1 MRTPVVAATAAL
13 LLLTTACG
21 GADSPTPEP
30 TSSTPT
36 LSSLDD
42 EQVQRYLPGEGQM
55 PPSWG
60 QYEGEGAGDGEQATY
75 PKTCSDLLIS
85 GRAGEDLAEGRTGS
99 ARRTYIPANAKGSAV
114 GVKITSYE
122 QSVPD
127 GVFEAMGEA
136 LDECG
141 EYQQINKEG
150 TTTYLSEATTGP
162 SYGDR
167 TFRFRTREKGGDTVF
182 ERLVFSVDGA
192 LVQVLEMHTEGDEVK
207 TTGLEMAAEA
217 TESNLRDG
225 PREASG
231 SQESSSV
238 SPGF

>member
-21 GADSPTPEP
+21 GEDSPTPEP

-42 EQVQRYLPGEGQM
+42 EQVQRYLPGEGQV
-55 PPSWG
+55 PG
-60 QYEGEGAGDGEQATY
+60 QWVASDGDPDAADELTTL
-75 PKTCSDLLIS
+75 PKVCSDMLLS
-85 GRAGEDLAEGRTGS
+85 GRVGEDLRTERTGA
-99 ARRTYIPANAKGSAV
+99 ARRIFLPGEDDGGI
-114 GVKITSYE
+114 GVKITSYRTA
-122 QSVPD
+122 VPD
-127 GVFEAMGEA
+127 EVFTSMGDA
-136 LDECG
+136 LEQCG
-141 EYQQINKEG
+141 EYQQVTERG
-150 TTTYLSEATTGP
+150 STTYLAEASTGP
-162 SYGDR
+162 TYGDR
-167 TFRFRTREKGGDTVF
+167 TFRVRMREKGTDKVVERVF
-182 ERLVFSVDGA
+182 FSVGSA
-192 LVQVLEMHTEGDEVK
+192 IVQVIETHEGGDSVR
-207 TTGLEMAAEA
+207 TGGLETAAKA